1 MIIDCDT
8 CAIRGSGC
16 ADCVV
21 TALIGSLPQPGRL
34 DDDEREALHVLA
46 SAGLVAPLRL
56 VAGPASEAAPR
67 DAPAGSAADPAAD
80 SAADS
85 AMADRRDTPRRRRP
99 AV

>member
-46 SAGLVAPLRL
+46 AAGLVAPLRL
-56 VAGPASEAAPR
+56 VAGPASEGAPGDVAA
-67 DAPAGSAADPAAD
+67 GPAAHR
-80 SAADS
+80 AAE
-85 AMADRRDTPRRRRP
+85 DRSDTPRRRRP

>member
-46 SAGLVAPLRL
+46 AAGLVAPLRL
-56 VAGPASEAAPR
+56 VSGPASEVAAGEV
-67 DAPAGSAADPAAD
+67 AAEPAAHPAAD
-80 SAADS
+80 
-85 AMADRRDTPRRRRP
+85 DRSDTPRRRRP